1 MKDLSGKNVVV
12 IGGSSGMGLAIVHEA
27 ASIGASVTIGA
38 HSQDSI
44 DRALESVETAS
55 VEGDV
60 SARLVDLTDD
70 ASVEAFFDAMERVDH
85 LVVTASPGGQSRFGT
100 SSVAEAHSYMEGKF
114 WGSYR
119 AAHYAHRLI
128 PEDGSLLLL
137 SGGLAQRPNKGS
149 LMVTCAFA
157 ATEALGRAL
166 AVELAPRRVN
176 TIRPGTIDSPM
187 WSGLPEEERRRIM
200 GDAAHRVPA
209 GRAGKPEDVG
219 VVGVMLM
226 LAEYVTGHIVRVDG
240 GIHIADP
247 Y

>member
-1 MKDLSGKNVVV
+1 MRNLNGKRVVV
-12 IGGSSGMGLAIVHEA
+12 IGGSSGMGFAIVREA
-27 ASIGASVTIGA
+27 ASIGASVIIGA
-38 HSQDSI
+38 HSKKNI
-44 DRALESVETAS
+44 DRALESVE
-55 VEGDV
+55 GDV
-60 SARLVDLTDD
+60 QPRLVNLQQD
-70 ASVEAFFDAMERVDH
+70 ASVKAFFAAMNRVDH
-85 LVVTASPGGQSRFGT
+85 LVVTASPGNRSAFGT
-100 SSVAEAHSYMEGKF
+100 SSVAQAHGYMEGKF

-128 PEDGSLLLL
+128 PEDGSILLL

-187 WSGLPEEERRRIM
+187 WSGLPEEARRRIM
-200 GDAAHRVPA
+200 DDAARRIPA
-209 GRAGKPEDVG
+209 GRAGKPEDAG

-226 LAEYVTGHIVRVDG
+226 LSDYVTGQVIGVDG
-240 GIHIADP
+240 GMDIADP